1 MNIINILSIDNTF
14 FTIIGYQMSYI
25 EFFGTILNIWS
36 VYLVS
41 KNRVLNWPVGVVASI
56 LFLSLFWQIRLYSD
70 FFEQI
75 YYIATGIWGWI
86 AWTVGRG
93 VVGSSRNNVT
103 VFNNTTRVIYV
114 VVIAIMTLGLGYLMS
129 ALTYIY
135 PSIFPDPAS
144 YPYLDAFTT
153 VLSFAATYM
162 LIARKLEA
170 WCIWILVDIIGIWLY
185 FVKDVKFLSLLYLV
199 FLFLAIKGLINWWMI
214 SNNKIQEYEK

>member
-56 LFLSLFWQIRLYSD
+56 LFLFLFWQIRLYSD

-86 AWTVGRG
+86 A
-93 VVGSSRNNVT
+93 
-103 VFNNTTRVIYV
+103 
-114 VVIAIMTLGLGYLMS
+114 
-129 ALTYIY
+129 
-135 PSIFPDPAS
+135 
-144 YPYLDAFTT
+144 
-153 VLSFAATYM
+153 
-162 LIARKLEA
+162 
-170 WCIWILVDIIGIWLY
+170 
-185 FVKDVKFLSLLYLV
+185 FLR
-199 FLFLAIKGLINWWMI
+199 
-214 SNNKIQEYEK
+214 